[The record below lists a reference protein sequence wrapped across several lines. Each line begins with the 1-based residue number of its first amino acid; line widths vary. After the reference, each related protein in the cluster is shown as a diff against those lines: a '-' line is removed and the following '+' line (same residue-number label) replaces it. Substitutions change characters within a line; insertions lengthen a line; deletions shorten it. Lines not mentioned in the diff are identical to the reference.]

1 MKSECEA
8 VDRELIAIAFLL
20 VFISD
25 QRGEDRKAQ
34 DCNPF
39 YIG

>member
-1 MKSECEA
+1 LKSECEA

-25 QRGEDRKAQ
+25 HEER
-34 DCNPF
+34 
-39 YIG
+39 IGRRRTVIHST